1 LAGTH
6 VVGNPSDDSNHWSI
20 KFDDLVFDE
29 MLFMTGDQELWMII
43 DKQEVIGEYYDC
55 VSKTIK

>member
-1 LAGTH
+1 MVGTD

-29 MLFMTGDQELWMII
+29 MLFMTGDQELWLIM
-43 DKQEVIGEYYDC
+43 DKQEAIGEYYNN
-55 VSKTIK
+55 SPRTIK